1 MGDVGSAE
9 VSQLVPKYRWDITKV
24 ASCMGQFLQ
33 VRASDVFGLVFG
45 LVKAVAVVHLE
56 HPKLTFA

>member
-1 MGDVGSAE
+1 

-33 VRASDVFGLVFG
+33 VRFIGMFLGL
-45 LVKAVAVVHLE
+45 
-56 HPKLTFA
+56 